1 MLSLLDIA
9 ERIQK
14 GRKMEENAWNMALFN
29 KMNELTEQ
37 YGLKY
42 PGGDEFFNMD
52 DKVPDAAFQAALDF
66 LTQMGVYCTSTG
78 RVVQFTEAEVLDTI
92 KGMPKEY
99 TVGEGKDARV
109 LKQRRLEEK
118 EELNHCPG
126 HHAPFTEDV
135 APLVVKNFA
144 EIPTCDYLEGFNFP
158 AVDGR
163 EIFGMPMEVYAG
175 RREAAWMRQGVAKA
189 GRPGLAIAYYPINTR
204 APDLIAPIDPVNG
217 LRPSDGILLS
227 VLPDIKVE
235 QDYVTAAIVW
245 DEYGGFKLNG
255 GAGASVGGFAGGLG
269 GAVVEGIVRV
279 LAGWLAYR
287 DIACWGGVG
296 LGSTVASAGT
306 IAVDPTAIWGTSVWA
321 QALLRHTN
329 YILFNHTNGGYC
341 GPGTESHLMEVAF
354 RSIETPI
361 NGTNVHIT
369 RQFRAKMNASQSPL
383 DAEWSYEVAEA
394 VMKAGLD
401 RNGAGNLIKKI
412 FGELKDKPVEAPYN
426 DIREFYDL
434 VHHKPLPDFEKAY
447 LKVKE
452 KVSSFGLNFD

>member
-9 ERIQK
+9 ERIQNGPK
-14 GRKMEENAWNMALFN
+14 IEENAWNMGLFK
-29 KMNELTEQ
+29 KMNQLTEE
-37 YGLKY
+37 YNLSY
-42 PGGDEFFNMD
+42 PGGDAFFNSD
-52 DKVPDAAFQAALDF
+52 DAIADRAFQAALDF
-66 LTQMGVYCTSTG
+66 LTQAGVYCTSTG
-78 RVVQFTEAEVLDTI
+78 RIVQFTEAEVLDTV
-92 KGMPKEY
+92 KAMPKEY

-109 LKQRRLEEK
+109 LKQRHLEEK

-126 HHAPFTEDV
+126 HHAPFSEEV
-135 APLVVKNFA
+135 APLVIKNFA
-144 EIPTCDYLEGFNFP
+144 EIPTCDYLEGINF
-158 AVDGR
+158 AEVDGR

-204 APDLIAPIDPVNG
+204 AADLIAPIDPVNG

-227 VLPDIKVE
+227 VLPDIKIE

-269 GAVVEGIVRV
+269 GAVVAGIVKV
-279 LAGWLAYR
+279 LVGWLAYR

-306 IAVDPTAIWGTSVWA
+306 IAVDPTAVWGTSVWA

-341 GPGTESHLMEVAF
+341 GPGTESHLLEVAF
-354 RSIETPI
+354 RSVETPI

-394 VMKAGLD
+394 VMKSGLD
-401 RNGAGNLIKKI
+401 RNGAGNLIRKI
-412 FGELKDKPVEAPYN
+412 FGELKDKPVVAPYD

>member
-9 ERIQK
+9 ERILK
-14 GRKMEENAWNMALFN
+14 GPKMEESAWNMALFG
-29 KMNELTEQ
+29 KMNQLTEE
-37 YGLKY
+37 YNLKY
-42 PGGDEFFNMD
+42 PGGEVLFNMD
-52 DKVPDAAFQAALDF
+52 DKVADSAFRAAVDF

-78 RVVQFTEAEVLDTI
+78 RVIQFSEDEVLNTI
-92 KGMPKEY
+92 KYMPKEV

-118 EELNHCPG
+118 EALNHCPG
-126 HHAPFTEDV
+126 HHAPFTEDL

-158 AVDGR
+158 VVDGR

-204 APDLIAPIDPVNG
+204 AADLIAPIDPVNG
-217 LRPSDGILLS
+217 LRPCDGILLS

-235 QDYVTAAIVW
+235 QDYITAAIVW
-245 DEYGGFKLNG
+245 DEYGGFRLNG
-255 GAGASVGGFAGGLG
+255 GAGGSVGGFSGGLG
-269 GAVVEGIVRV
+269 GAIVEGIVRV
-279 LAGWLAYR
+279 LAGWLVYR

-296 LGSTVASAGT
+296 MGASVASAGT
-306 IAVDPTAIWGTSVWA
+306 IPVDIPAIWATSIWS
-321 QALLRHTN
+321 QALHRHTN
-329 YILFNHTNGGYC
+329 YILFNHSNGGYS
-341 GPGTESHLMEVAF
+341 GPGTANHLMEVAF

-361 NGTNVHIT
+361 NGCNVHIT
-369 RQFRAKMNASQSPL
+369 RQFRARMNASQSPL

-394 VMKAGLD
+394 TMRAGLD
-401 RNGAGNLIKKI
+401 RNGAADLLMKVLN
-412 FGELKDKPVEAPYN
+412 ELKGKPVEAPYN

-434 VHHKPLPDFEKAY
+434 VNHKPLPDFERAY

-452 KVSSFGLNFD
+452 KVSSFGLNFT

>member
-14 GRKMEENAWNMALFN
+14 GTKMEENAWNMALFST
-29 KMNELTEQ
+29 MNELTEK
-37 YGLKY
+37 YNLKY
-42 PGGDEFFNMD
+42 PGEAMFNTD
-52 DKVPDAAFQAALDF
+52 DAVADAAFQAAIDF

-78 RVVQFTEAEVLDTI
+78 RVIQFTEKEVLDTV
-92 KGMPKEY
+92 KAMPREV
-99 TVGEGKDARV
+99 TIGEGKDARV
-109 LKQRRLEEK
+109 LKQRSIEER
-118 EELNHCPG
+118 EALNHCPG

-135 APLVVKNFA
+135 APLVVRNFA

-158 AVDGR
+158 VVDGR

-175 RREAAWMRQGVAKA
+175 KREAAWMRQGVAKA

-204 APDLIAPIDPVNG
+204 APDLIAPIDPENG

-255 GAGASVGGFAGGLG
+255 GAGGSVGGFAGGLG
-269 GAVVEGIVRV
+269 GAIIEGIVRV
-279 LAGWLAYR
+279 LTGWLVYR

-306 IAVDPTAIWGTSVWA
+306 IPVDRTAIWGTSIWA
-321 QALLRHTN
+321 QALLRNTN

-341 GPGTESHLMEVAF
+341 GPGNESHLLEVAF
-354 RSIETPI
+354 RSVETPI

-394 VMKAGLD
+394 VMKSGMDRQQAGDLVL
-401 RNGAGNLIKKI
+401 RI
-412 FGELKDKPVEAPYN
+412 FDELKDKPVIAPYN

-447 LKVKE
+447 MNVKE
-452 KVSSFGLNFD
+452 KVSSFGLSFD